1 MSTLTGW
8 RLRPSVPQD
17 RDLITQFLTTAHHR
31 HLHFDWFAPEDLT
44 GQAPFLIASRDGRVV
59 GCLALPPDPPRI
71 AWVRLFAIA
80 AGESPSAV
88 WNLLWP
94 EALRQAVEL
103 GVRTVA
109 ALALERWFYRLLERA
124 GFRRTNSVLFLEWRG
139 FQAPPLPAPPVALR
153 PMEAE
158 DLAGVAE
165 VDAQAFAALW
175 QHSPQALKAALNQ
188 AAYATVAEIEGRLVG
203 YQISTASAFGGHLAR
218 LAVAPA
224 AQGLGIGQ
232 SLVADLIQAFLVRG
246 INRITVNTQA
256 DNLRSQR
263 LYTRLG
269 FRPTGQKYPVFEL
282 SLASVSG

>member
-17 RDLITQFLTTAHHR
+17 RDLITQVLATAHYR
-31 HLHFDWFAPEDLT
+31 HLHFDWFAPEDLA
-44 GQAPFLIASRDGRVV
+44 GQSPVLFAARDGRVV
-59 GCLALPPDPPRI
+59 GCLALPPDPPQV
-71 AWVRLFAIA
+71 AWVRLFAVA
-80 AGESPSAV
+80 PGESPSAV
-88 WNLLWP
+88 WDLLWP
-94 EALRQAVEL
+94 EASRQVAGL
-103 GVRTVA
+103 GAETVA

-124 GFRRTNSVLFLEWRG
+124 GFQRTNAVLFMEWRG
-139 FQAPPLPAPPVALR
+139 FQAPPSPETPAALR
-153 PMEAE
+153 PMEEE
-158 DLAGVAE
+158 DLGEVAGV
-165 VDAQAFAALW
+165 DARAFAPLW
-175 QHSPQALKAALNQ
+175 QHSPRALRAALEQ
-188 AAYATVAEIEGRLVG
+188 AAYATVAEMEGRLVG

-218 LAVAPA
+218 LAVSPE

-269 FRPTGQKYPVFEL
+269 FRPTGQRYPVFERSL
-282 SLASVSG
+282 SPVT